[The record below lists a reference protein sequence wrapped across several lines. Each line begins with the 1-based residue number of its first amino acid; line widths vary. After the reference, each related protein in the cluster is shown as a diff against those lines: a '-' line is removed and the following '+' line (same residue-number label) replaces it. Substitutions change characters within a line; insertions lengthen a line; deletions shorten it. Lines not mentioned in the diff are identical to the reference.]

1 MKLCEEGNHMVERLF
16 WSKKP
21 NRKSACLSCSR
32 KYGMPIGNYK
42 ILTKTDTPKIST
54 SKSRTKINNK
64 SDKQKKIDAAYSV
77 LRPQF
82 LKARP
87 YCEARLEGCTGQA
100 EHVHHQ
106 YMGSNKRKHYL
117 NTLTWTPI
125 CHHCHTMCHDKL
137 STEEQIEKG
146 LRILD

>member
-1 MKLCEEGNHMVERLF
+1 MKQHKCKFCGAIDSH
-16 WSKKP
+16 WSFQCHTQRKP
-21 NRKSACLSCSR
+21 IKVN
-32 KYGMPIGNYK
+32 IV
-42 ILTKTDTPKIST
+42 TKEWKAKNDAIKA
-54 SKSRTKINNK
+54 SKPRTKIKPK

-87 YCEARLEGCTGQA
+87 YCEARLEGCTTMA
-100 EHVHHQ
+100 VSVHHQ

-125 CHHCHTMCHDKL
+125 CQNCHMVCHNKL
-137 STEEQIEKG
+137 SKEEQIEKG

>member
-1 MKLCEEGNHMVERLF
+1 MKPIKCKFCLQVDKHCSFQCHLNPKNQKTGSVSVMTWEQYQEKKGNNKL
-16 WSKKP
+16 SKP
-21 NRKSACLSCSR
+21 RS
-32 KYGMPIGNYK
+32 PIN
-42 ILTKTDTPKIST
+42 LIST
-54 SKSRTKINNK
+54 KQAKIN
-64 SDKQKKIDAAYSV
+64 AAYSV
-77 LRPQF
+77 LRTQF
-82 LKARP
+82 LKTRR

-125 CHHCHTMCHDKL
+125 CHSCHTICHDKL
-137 STEEQIEKG
+137 SKEEQIEKG